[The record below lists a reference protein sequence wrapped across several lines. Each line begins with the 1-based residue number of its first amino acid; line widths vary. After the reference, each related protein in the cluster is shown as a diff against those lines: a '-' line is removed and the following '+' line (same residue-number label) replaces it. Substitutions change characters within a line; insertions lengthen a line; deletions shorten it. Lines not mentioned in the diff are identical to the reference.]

1 MEILK
6 KLLDRITVSD
16 VVGLDFDLRPY
27 NGYYKGVEHDSLV
40 IDTKKNI
47 FYWNS
52 MGISGNALDWL
63 MQIKGLTFGESVRFL
78 EKMDKKPESL
88 KYEINDL
95 PNSPIYPKLL
105 ETFFELG
112 KSHREMWYKRG
123 YNDETIDHFKLG
135 FSGRCYVI
143 PIVIAGE
150 LYNFQCRTPEKKI
163 WSWTRE
169 LGSLPF
175 NFDVLKEAQT
185 TIITESPVNAIAMY
199 QYGYNAVAQ
208 NTGANAWKNWWNKYF
223 VRVKHIIFAY
233 DNDKAGYKG
242 SERVLKYFSDRAT
255 ILTWPIEYPDKYD
268 LNDLLKE
275 GKTKQFITGLLL
287 NNCVSYEQ
295 YKLTAYLRKQ
305 NGRN

>member
-1 MEILK
+1 
-6 KLLDRITVSD
+6 
-16 VVGLDFDLRPY
+16 
-27 NGYYKGVEHDSLV
+27 
-40 IDTKKNI
+40 
-47 FYWNS
+47 

-63 MQIKGLTFGESVRFL
+63 MEIKGLTFGESVRFL

-105 ETFFELG
+105 EAFFELG

-135 FSGRCYVI
+135 FTGRVYVV
-143 PIVIAGE
+143 PIIINGE
-150 LYNFQCRTPEKKI
+150 LYNFQCRTPEKRI

-185 TIITESPVNAIAMY
+185 VIITESPVNAISMY

-242 SERVLKYFSDRAT
+242 SEKVLKYFNDRAT
-255 ILTWPIEYPDKYD
+255 ILTWPVEYPDKYD

-275 GKTKQFITGLLL
+275 GKTKQFVTGLLL

-295 YKLTAYLRKQ
+295 YKLTPYLRKQ
-305 NGRN
+305 NG